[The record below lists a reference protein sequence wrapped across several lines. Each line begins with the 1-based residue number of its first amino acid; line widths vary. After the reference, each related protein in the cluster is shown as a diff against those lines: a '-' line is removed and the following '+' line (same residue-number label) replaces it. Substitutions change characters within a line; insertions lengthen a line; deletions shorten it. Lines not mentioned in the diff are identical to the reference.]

1 MDQKDTTQ
9 HIEQGQE
16 APKPDN
22 GQSQAGDNQTVWQ
35 VVWEKRM
42 AVLYCLCLSLGP
54 IAYGFDM
61 IIISLVTAMPAF
73 QLNFGDPDGSGMYI
87 LPAMWL
93 SLWTS
98 MISVG
103 VMAGALATGYICDHF
118 GSRIA
123 VLLGCL
129 VSIAGAMVCTFSDH
143 SGGLELR
150 RVVFLIGKMVLGLGL
165 GFMLPASQTYISE
178 VSPMRVRGP
187 LLSSFTMFVVIGQ
200 VIAVV
205 SVFTRTDIL
214 GAISYQASLTHNL
227 LFAIEAVPAVL
238 TIICAT
244 IAPESPTTL
253 LRASKHRQ
261 ATAAYARLYP
271 DEDCTAGVQR
281 IQDSL
286 DHERAQ
292 RAASQQ
298 DQSRLIDC
306 FRGTD
311 FRRTRIVIWANMLQS
326 FVGVAMI
333 ANAAYFMQLGG
344 LSAKSSLSVITASLC
359 LAIPAILISWYA
371 MSIMGWRTILLW
383 STGVIA
389 VLWFATGVAGCFPGS
404 STALWAVGILI
415 VVVNFFFGLGVG
427 SVYPVISGATSTL
440 RLRAKAQ
447 SIGFFAQFLF
457 SWVFTYAVPYMYS
470 TDEANLGGKVGFIFG
485 GLSALAFAVL
495 FVEVPEIRGR
505 TVEELD
511 WLFERRIPTRGFVGL
526 ECGGASGGEGESV

>member
-1 MDQKDTTQ
+1 
-9 HIEQGQE
+9 
-16 APKPDN
+16 
-22 GQSQAGDNQTVWQ
+22 
-35 VVWEKRM
+35 
-42 AVLYCLCLSLGP
+42 
-54 IAYGFDM
+54 
-61 IIISLVTAMPAF
+61 
-73 QLNFGDPDGSGMYI
+73 
-87 LPAMWL
+87 
-93 SLWTS
+93 
-98 MISVG
+98 
-103 VMAGALATGYICDHF
+103 
-118 GSRIA
+118 
-123 VLLGCL
+123 
-129 VSIAGAMVCTFSDH
+129 
-143 SGGLELR
+143 
-150 RVVFLIGKMVLGLGL
+150 
-165 GFMLPASQTYISE
+165 
-178 VSPMRVRGP
+178 
-187 LLSSFTMFVVIGQ
+187 
-200 VIAVV
+200 
-205 SVFTRTDIL
+205 
-214 GAISYQASLTHNL
+214 
-227 LFAIEAVPAVL
+227 
-238 TIICAT
+238 
-244 IAPESPTTL
+244 
-253 LRASKHRQ
+253 
-261 ATAAYARLYP
+261 
-271 DEDCTAGVQR
+271 VQR

-404 STALWAVGILI
+404 SMALWYVKPYLPTTSKKKILTTKPRRAVGILI

-440 RLRAKAQ
+440 RLRAKTQ